1 MEERLLTAAFS
12 LFSLSEDHPRGLNI
26 IIHPARTI
34 LQSWMQEGGNGRMN
48 RERLSASRC
57 FSFSPGNRFASRSR
71 MVSPRFFQL
80 QNSKPRGGGSI
91 AARLISPIPVLTYR
105 FDSSRHC
112 PERSLVN
119 SIATE
124 KVRFLARLC
133 SGRNIEFLT
142 FIVRRLSND

>member
-12 LFSLSEDHPRGLNI
+12 LFSLSEDHPRGRNI

-80 QNSKPRGGGSI
+80 QNSKPEGRGIDSG
-91 AARLISPIPVLTYR
+91 APYQPDPRVNLPLRFFSPLSRTIPRKFHRDGESPV
-105 FDSSRHC
+105 SRAIMQR
-112 PERSLVN
+112 P
-119 SIATE
+119 
-124 KVRFLARLC
+124 
-133 SGRNIEFLT
+133 
-142 FIVRRLSND
+142 